1 MGKER
6 IIYQEWIVAL
16 GRDPSVPWQEAASS
30 GGSYDTAIITAVGKA
45 LSSLSEE
52 EAAFIR
58 LFYFQGL
65 GYREIS
71 EKTNRE
77 IYRLEALHESAVRKL
92 KTRLRRFLENRFDI
106 SSPVKYP
113 DCPLCNHPEREE
125 IDRLIRTKTAAETW
139 KRIIKTLRDKYGL
152 SIVMP
157 QRLIGHKKYHMI

>member
-6 IIYQEWIVAL
+6 IVYQDWIVAL
-16 GRDPSVPWQEAASS
+16 GRDPSLTWQEAVSS
-30 GGSYDTAIITAVGKA
+30 GGSYNTAIITAVGKA

-71 EKTNRE
+71 EKTNRQ

-92 KTRLRRFLENRFDI
+92 KIRLHRFLGNSFDI
-106 SSPVKYP
+106 SSPVKYA
-113 DCPLCNHPEREE
+113 DCPLCNHPERGE

-139 KRIIKTLRDKYGL
+139 KRIIKTLRDEYGL
-152 SIVMP
+152 SIVTP
-157 QRLIGHKKYHMI
+157 QRLIGHRKYHMI